1 MREVFSRGFDPAER
15 EREREKKKNKDK
27 GWKSFKSER
36 KGEKIEFPPRRRRKI
51 LLRLNRISFREGGKM
66 ENS

>member
-27 GWKSFKSER
+27 GGKSFKSER
-36 KGEKIEFPPRRRRKI
+36 KVSERRK
-51 LLRLNRISFREGGKM
+51 N
-66 ENS
+66 